1 MNGYLLDTNVPSEF
15 SRDRPEP
22 RVAAW
27 LQAQPPTTLYLSAV
41 TIGEI
46 RKGLV
51 VLPQG
56 RRRMELEAWFHTDL
70 LVWFRNRI
78 LPVTDSIADRW
89 GVLEGQCQLKG
100 TPLNTA
106 DGMIAATALEHDLT
120 LVTRN
125 VKDFAGLGVV
135 LLNPGTRRKAS
146 RHAGMSLRQ

>member
-15 SRDRPEP
+15 SRDRPDP
-22 RVAAW
+22 RVVAW
-27 LQAQPPTTLYLSAV
+27 LKAQPPTRLYLSAV

-56 RRRMELEAWFHTDL
+56 RRRIELEAWFLSDL

-135 LLNPGTRRKAS
+135 LLNPWDAV
-146 RHAGMSLRQ
+146 